1 MNLIQSPILK
11 KTAGRAA
18 PFLAGSAFLLLAA
31 SIVVSPESSFEA
43 SLQGLKLWW
52 TIVFPALL
60 PFLMLTEMLAASGFL
75 HGLGVLLEPFMRRVF
90 RLPGASGWVLAA
102 GMTAGFPAGAAGAA
116 RLHGQGAATSAEAAR
131 LGAIAHFASP
141 VTVVV
146 VFGAALLHRPSAG
159 YALLAAH
166 WLGGLLA
173 GVLAARFSRP
183 AAAAEAPKPAAEQPA
198 GGPLRRAL
206 AAAEAARAE
215 DGRSFGRL
223 LGETVASAV
232 QQLMA
237 TGGLMIIF
245 AVIVHVVSQ
254 AFGGRSAD
262 PAAALLELHLGAGRL
277 AGHGPASL
285 AGLILLAAALGWSG
299 LCAQL
304 QALAALK
311 SSGQAALRFAAHRL
325 LHAGL
330 SALLLPA
337 FLFISQK
344 LQARESAEVFA
355 PLPAGGPHTL
365 PSIWMSLPQLLMLQF
380 ALVTLLSLLSAF
392 MYVRH
397 RRRRPR

>member
-11 KTAGRAA
+11 KTASRAT

-31 SIVVSPESSFEA
+31 SIVMSPESSFEA

-75 HGLGVLLEPFMRRVF
+75 HGLGVLLEPIMRRVF

-131 LGAIAHFASP
+131 LGALAHFASP

-146 VFGAALLHRPSAG
+146 VFGAALLHSPSAG

-173 GVLAARFSRP
+173 GGLAARFSRP
-183 AAAAEAPKPAAEQPA
+183 AAEAPKPAAEQPA

-245 AVIVHVVSQ
+245 AVIIHVVAQ
-254 AFGGRSAD
+254 AFGGRSAA

-277 AGHGPASL
+277 AHSAASL
-285 AGLILLAAALGWSG
+285 PVLIALAAALGWSG

-311 SSGQAALRFAAHRL
+311 SSGRAALGFAAHRL

-337 FLFISQK
+337 LLFISQK
-344 LQARESAEVFA
+344 LQAGESAEVFA
-355 PLPAGGPHTL
+355 PLPDGGPHTL
-365 PSIWMSLPQLLMLQF
+365 PNVWTSLPQLLLLQT
-380 ALVTLLSLLSAF
+380 ALVALLALLSAF